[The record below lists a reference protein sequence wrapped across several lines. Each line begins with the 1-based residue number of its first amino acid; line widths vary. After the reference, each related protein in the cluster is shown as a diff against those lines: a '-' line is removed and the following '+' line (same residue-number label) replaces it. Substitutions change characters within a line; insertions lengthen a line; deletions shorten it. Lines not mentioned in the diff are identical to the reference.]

1 MELTYDVVNEQF
13 HEFCE
18 NLFSC
23 VCVQC
28 DFVNNR
34 CRFFVKEGLLMKS
47 RKSVLSGELF
57 DDLCESSREFLNT
70 SFDGLD
76 LFEDFGILFDGR
88 SEEEKR
94 KATNAYMRELYRKFM
109 EPNSTVEILYKGG
122 PEQFCKDVE
131 TGIYDD

>member
-57 DDLCESSREFLNT
+57 DDLCESSREFLNI
-70 SFDGLD
+70 SFDKLD
-76 LFEDFGILFDGR
+76 LSEDFGILFDGR
-88 SEEEKR
+88 SEEEK
-94 KATNAYMRELYRKFM
+94 KK
-109 EPNSTVEILYKGG
+109 SH
-122 PEQFCKDVE
+122 
-131 TGIYDD
+131 

>member
-1 MELTYDVVNEQF
+1 MLKYQCCSTCLQSYF
-13 HEFCE
+13 HVFYLICG
-18 NLFSC
+18 
-23 VCVQC
+23 C
-28 DFVNNR
+28 DFVIIDVD
-34 CRFFVKEGLLMKS
+34 FFVKEGLLMKS

-57 DDLCESSREFLNT
+57 DDLCESSREFLNI
-70 SFDGLD
+70 SFDKLD
-76 LFEDFGILFDGR
+76 LSEDFGILFDGR